1 MSEMTTLNV
10 LDWVEK
16 NSLTKFTESYKSK
29 LLLKIKEKF
38 NDEEQKLFFVSSY
51 KYFNHDSHTE
61 FVIDLDNVWK
71 LLGFQQKSNAKLL
84 LENNFLINKDYISC
98 NRSSVNIDKKK
109 GRGGHNKETILL
121 TVNTFKLFSLKSGT
135 KKADQ
140 IHEYYIK
147 LEDTLNEI
155 INEESD
161 ELKLQLEI
169 LKKELVNRQE
179 NNKKDNSKE
188 LLKYR
193 EIDKHN
199 LLLREFAQAGAL
211 VYIIKV
217 KSYENGEY
225 IIKIGESR
233 KGVEGRFN
241 EHKSKY
247 EECILLDCFLV
258 KRSRDFE
265 MFLHYHS
272 DIAPSN
278 FKKLSGHETEKEL
291 FLVGKELSYG
301 ILLNI
306 IKTNIKKF
314 NELDAIDIENIRSD
328 IEFIKTRLTNR
339 DLTLDNQIHTQQQF
353 SENTTIVQQLLS
365 TQNVLLD
372 KIAKLEKS
380 NQQILEKLNATQT
393 RTTTGFDQPLVTVG
407 PRLQKINPDTLQLIK
422 VYETVTE
429 CMKEDSRIK
438 RPSINKA
445 IEENKIYNGYRWAFV
460 DRELDPSV
468 LHNIQPTKVT
478 KIQNLGYI
486 AKLNSEKKQII
497 NVYLDRKTAAISNG
511 YSASGLDTAVKNL
524 FITNGYYYMLYE
536 KCDNDLKV
544 EFESRLTKEPLL
556 YKDGVGQFDSQ
567 QNLVREFACKYDCI
581 RSLAISDKT
590 LAKALDKNIAY
601 NGHYYK
607 RLGEKT
613 QCFP

>member
-1 MSEMTTLNV
+1 MSEMTTLNIV
-10 LDWVEK
+10 ELIEK
-16 NSLTKFTESYKSK
+16 NPITRLSNNYQHKLLTKIKNNFTDEDQQLFVASFYSY
-29 LLLKIKEKF
+29 LNF
-38 NDEEQKLFFVSSY
+38 NK
-51 KYFNHDSHTE
+51 HD
-61 FVIDLDNVWK
+61 FLIDLDNVWK
-71 LLGFQQKSNAKLL
+71 WLGFYQKDNAKTL
-84 LENNFLINKDYISC
+84 LEKQLTIDKDYKIFAPAASGA
-98 NRSSVNIDKKK
+98 KK
-109 GRGGHNKETILL
+109 GRGGHNIKKVMLTI
-121 TVNTFKLFSLKSGT
+121 NAFKSLCLKAGT
-135 KKADQ
+135 KKADK
-140 IHEYYIK
+140 IHEYYLK
-147 LEDTLNEI
+147 LEETLHEI
-155 INEESD
+155 VNEESN
-161 ELKLQLEI
+161 ELKLQLEDVKNT
-169 LKKELVNRQE
+169 LTN
-179 NNKKDNSKE
+179 NNKTIE
-188 LLKYR
+188 TLKR
-193 EIDKHN
+193 EKHLEKQS
-199 LLLREFAQAGAL
+199 LLLREFGAVGAI

-225 IIKIGESR
+225 VIKIGESR
-233 KGVEGRFN
+233 RGIEGRYN

-247 EECILLDCFLV
+247 EECVLMDCFMV
-258 KRSRDFE
+258 RRSRDFE

-278 FKKLSGHETEKEL
+278 FKHLPGHENEKEL
-291 FLVGKELSYG
+291 FLIGKKLSYG
-301 ILLNI
+301 VLLNI
-306 IKTNIKKF
+306 IKKNINRF
-314 NELDAIDIENIRSD
+314 NESDVDTMREDIHE
-328 IEFIKTRLTNR
+328 IKALLTN
-339 DLTLDNQIHTQQQF
+339 NHTQQQF